1 MSVWRGCGGTGRF
14 LHCIDEGGPWGKH
27 GVPHGSEP
35 KASDGHT
42 STSIRARRR
51 SSARARRDLTVPRR
65 QSSAA
70 AVSSSESSRKY
81 RHAITSRS
89 SSRRPST
96 AASSSA
102 RSSDSSRAASGD
114 GPAPPESGSSAAR
127 SASRSRRPAD
137 LRRFRASLATMRS
150 TQGRKGA
157 SGRKRPRA
165 SNAFTKPSWTA
176 SSASAAEPVIRYAV
190 RNAIVWCSST
200 RVWYAAESPL
210 CASPTSS
217 ISASGRSPTAPGI
230 HRPGGGSSR
239 LACGEPVDRP
249 LERDEEQPAP
259 AIHSER
265 AQRGHLEGMTPL
277 RRHAPVLEDEAP
289 DDSGAVVAV
298 EVASERLGQ
307 LVPAIDVAAR
317 HRAADRV
324 VVLEDRANEPPG
336 PARLLVLEGVG
347 ALEDVPA
354 EVDEPARARGKVV
367 DLLPLALAHVGDV
380 EAVGLGVEAEAPG
393 VAEPVRGDFP
403 LGAGAVDVEPKEL
416 PEPGVE
422 ILGAILR
429 VAARAP
435 VAHPHVEQ
443 PVGSEGELAAVM
455 VRVRLLDEEE
465 LVHPPGLSA
474 RARGVRRR
482 HEWAPRGPRRPRSG
496 GGPSRS
502 PAWAQAAPPPSSPPR
517 SWRRARSR
525 RAGRKASGGHRPRRP
540 RRTRRVRARA
550 RGRRRDPGWALC
562 SSYGLRLRARIGSRT
577 RRRCGFSSAPSGDA
591 AQLLGRGYQARVP
604 TRPQARLE
612 ALGRAREGSGAA

>member
-114 GPAPPESGSSAAR
+114 GTAPPESGSSAAR
-127 SASRSRRPAD
+127 SASRSRLPAD

-150 TQGRKGA
+150 THGRKGA

-259 AIHSER
+259 AVHSER

-298 EVASERLGQ
+298 EVVSVRLGQ
-307 LVPAIDVAAR
+307 LVP
-317 HRAADRV
+317 
-324 VVLEDRANEPPG
+324 
-336 PARLLVLEGVG
+336 EGVG

-354 EVDEPARARGKVV
+354 EVDQPARARGKVV

-403 LGAGAVDVEPKEL
+403 LGAAAVDVEPKEL
-416 PEPGVE
+416 PEPE
-422 ILGAILR
+422 
-429 VAARAP
+429 
-435 VAHPHVEQ
+435 
-443 PVGSEGELAAVM
+443 
-455 VRVRLLDEEE
+455 
-465 LVHPPGLSA
+465 
-474 RARGVRRR
+474 
-482 HEWAPRGPRRPRSG
+482 
-496 GGPSRS
+496 
-502 PAWAQAAPPPSSPPR
+502 
-517 SWRRARSR
+517 
-525 RAGRKASGGHRPRRP
+525 
-540 RRTRRVRARA
+540 
-550 RGRRRDPGWALC
+550 
-562 SSYGLRLRARIGSRT
+562 
-577 RRRCGFSSAPSGDA
+577 
-591 AQLLGRGYQARVP
+591 
-604 TRPQARLE
+604 
-612 ALGRAREGSGAA
+612 